1 MSGSDFFVE
10 FRSVIR
16 GYHVYKS
23 IWTPAL
29 GEKLSTDQE
38 RGNPEDRYAVSVL
51 KSSTIVG
58 HVPREISKL
67 CWMFISR
74 EGHIYCTVSGGR
86 QRSALE
92 QGGLEIPCVY
102 KFCGKKRLVDKL
114 TSIMQERKYEVV
126 GSYKLA

>member
-1 MSGSDFFVE
+1 MGVFTCTAVAPGAGLERRPFW
-10 FRSVIR
+10 SVIR

-74 EGHIYCTVSGGR
+74 EGHIYRTV
-86 QRSALE
+86 
-92 QGGLEIPCVY
+92 
-102 KFCGKKRLVDKL
+102 
-114 TSIMQERKYEVV
+114 
-126 GSYKLA
+126 